1 MQTAGLKDPAA
12 VVQVFTPVWPDMVM
26 ARTTMAYTISNTE
39 ARLAFGMI
47 RTVAENAGMTKVY
60 TTSATENPE
69 SLHDFRYGK
78 PRKSAR
84 LPLREDTT
92 KVYTTSATKAWRAL
106 MPW

>member
-69 SLHDFRYGK
+69 SLHDFRYQGVAGVNAVVK
-78 PRKSAR
+78 WLDKRAFPSRA
-84 LPLREDTT
+84 
-92 KVYTTSATKAWRAL
+92 ATCIRFS
-106 MPW
+106 